1 MGNQKTSGLTKR
13 GGIWHI
19 DKQFRG
25 VRIRESAS
33 TSNLTEAVALLA
45 KRIEAIRKTLIYGIR
60 PERTFR
66 AAATKYLQENQHK
79 RSISDDACHL
89 AILDPFIGD
98 LYLSGVY
105 MEKLQP
111 FIDKRRKDGVKAK
124 TINLSLEAVRR
135 ILRLAALEWRDER
148 GMTWLE
154 TAPKIKLFPVTD
166 ARKPHSLSME
176 EQEVLFR
183 ELPVHLLRM
192 ASYKVNAGNREEEVC
207 SLKWAWERKVPD
219 LETSVFVI
227 PGDKVKNAE
236 DRLVVLNRVARSAVE
251 AARGMHPEY
260 VFVRQEKDGR
270 SIPVKKMY
278 GTAWKNARERA
289 ADAWERAHG
298 TAAPEGFR
306 RVRVHDLKHTFGR
319 RLRAAGVSFEDR
331 QDLLGHKSRRITT
344 HYSEAELENLITAAE
359 KACDLKSRKT
369 PAISWASGAIGSKIE
384 ANSLI

>member
-25 VRIRESAS
+25 VRIRESAA
-33 TSNLTEAVALLA
+33 TGNLTEAVALLA
-45 KRIEAIRKTLIYGIR
+45 KRIEAIRKALIYGVR

-66 AAATKYLQENQHK
+66 AAATKFLEENQHK

-98 LYLSGVY
+98 LYLSQVY

-111 FIDKRRKDGVKAK
+111 FIDKRRKDGVKSK

-135 ILRLAALEWRDER
+135 ILRLAAHEWRDER

-166 ARKPHSLSME
+166 ARKPHSLSVE

-183 ELPVHLLRM
+183 ELPGHLLRM

-207 SLKWAWERKVPD
+207 SLKWAWERKVPELD
-219 LETSVFVI
+219 TSVFVI
-227 PGDKVKNAE
+227 PGDRVKNAE
-236 DRLVVLNRVARSAVE
+236 DRLVVLNRIARSAVE
-251 AARGMHPEY
+251 EARGMHPEF
-260 VFVRQEKDGR
+260 VFVRQERNGR
-270 SIPVKKMY
+270 SIPIKKMY

-298 TAAPEGFR
+298 TKAPEGFR

-331 QDLLGHKSRRITT
+331 QDLLGHKSQRITT
-344 HYSEAELENLITAAE
+344 HYSEAELANLIAAAE
-359 KACDLKSRKT
+359 KACNQKSRKI
-369 PAISWASGAIGSKIE
+369 PAISWAAGAIGSKVE

>member
-1 MGNQKTSGLTKR
+1 MGNQRTSGLTKR
-13 GGIWHI
+13 GGTWHI

-25 VRIRESAS
+25 VRIRESAA
-33 TSNLTEAVALLA
+33 TGNLTEAVALLA
-45 KRIEAIRKTLIYGIR
+45 KRIEAIRKALIYGIR

-135 ILRLAALEWRDER
+135 ILRLAAQEWRDER

-166 ARKPHSLSME
+166 ARKPHSLSVE
-176 EQEVLFR
+176 EQEILFS
-183 ELPVHLLRM
+183 ELPKHLLRM
-192 ASYKVNAGNREEEVC
+192 ALYKVNAGNREKEVC
-207 SLKWAWERKVPD
+207 SLKWAWERKVPE

-236 DRLVVLNRVARSAVE
+236 DRLVVLNRIAKSAVE
-251 AARGMHPEY
+251 EARGMHPEY
-260 VFVRQEKDGR
+260 VFVRQEKNGR
-270 SIPVKKMY
+270 VIPIKKMY

-289 ADAWERAHG
+289 ADAWQLAHG
-298 TAAPEGFR
+298 TEAPQGFR

-331 QDLLGHKSRRITT
+331 QDLLGHKSQRITT
-344 HYSEAELENLITAAE
+344 HYSEGELANLIAAAE
-359 KACDLKSRKT
+359 KACNQKSRKI
-369 PAISWASGAIGSKIE
+369 PAISWAPGTVGTQVE

>member
-1 MGNQKTSGLTKR
+1 MLATVSRYLHFWRTRDLPAQTR
-13 GGIWHI
+13 I
-19 DKQFRG
+19 KQ
-25 VRIRESAS
+25 S
-33 TSNLTEAVALLA
+33 EAVALLA
-45 KRIEAIRKTLIYGIR
+45 KRIEAIRKSLIYGVR

-66 AAATKYLQENQHK
+66 AAATKFLEENQHK

-98 LYLSGVY
+98 LYLSQVY

-111 FIDKRRKDGVKAK
+111 FIDKRRKDGVKSK

-135 ILRLAALEWRDER
+135 ILRLAAHEWRDER

-154 TAPKIKLFPVTD
+154 AAPKIKLFPVTD
-166 ARKPHSLSME
+166 ARKPHSLSVE

-183 ELPVHLLRM
+183 ELPEHLLRM
-192 ASYKVNAGNREEEVC
+192 ASYKVNSGNREEEVC
-207 SLKWAWERKVPD
+207 SLKWAWKRKVPE
-219 LETSVFVI
+219 LGTSVFVI
-227 PGDKVKNAE
+227 PGDRVKNAE
-236 DRLVVLNRVARSAVE
+236 DRLVVLNRIARSAVE
-251 AARGMHPEY
+251 EARGMHPEY

-270 SIPVKKMY
+270 SIPIKKMY

-298 TAAPEGFR
+298 TAAPQGFR

-331 QDLLGHKSRRITT
+331 QDLLGHKSQRITT
-344 HYSEAELENLITAAE
+344 HYSEAELANLIAAAE
-359 KACDLKSRKT
+359 KACDTKPRKV
-369 PAISWASGAIGSKIE
+369 PAISWAPGASGNHIE